1 MLPTNKISAN
11 NFITTGIGD
20 ATIDSATTI
29 TLSGPDGTIISTGA
43 FRLANIT
50 TTQRNALAPENGD
63 LIYNTTD
70 SKLQGYQ
77 NGAWINI
84 DDGSAA

>member
-1 MLPTNKISAN
+1 MAKVPFKVESIQTS
-11 NFITTGIGD
+11 TTGIP
-20 ATIDSATTI
+20 TITSATTVVV
-29 TLSGPDGTIISTGA
+29 TAPEGTIISTGTL
-43 FRLANIT
+43 RLANIT
-50 TTQRNALAPENGD
+50 TTQRNALTPENGD

-70 SKLQGYQ
+70 NKLQGYQ